1 MNTLLASLMLA
12 TLTAWSALSF
22 AANIVPDAVDS
33 EFANQDAQVERH
45 KLMLAGYYEDSDFD
59 ADLDDVEYE
68 ASEKAKVAAHAN
80 AVIAKAYGRRS

>member
-1 MNTLLASLMLA
+1 MNTLLASMLLA

-22 AANIVPDAVDS
+22 AANIVPNAVDS
-33 EFANQDAQVERH
+33 EFVNQDSQVERH

-68 ASEKAKVAAHAN
+68 VSDQAKTAAHAN
-80 AVIAKAYGRRS
+80 KVLAAAYGRKS